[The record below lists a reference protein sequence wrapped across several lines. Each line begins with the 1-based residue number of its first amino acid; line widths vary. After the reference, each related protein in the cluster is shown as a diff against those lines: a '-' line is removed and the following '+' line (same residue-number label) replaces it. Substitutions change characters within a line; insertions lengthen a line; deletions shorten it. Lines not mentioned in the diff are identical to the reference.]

1 MQDVL
6 RKCIQPNVKR
16 QNFLDDYKKKGFKYV
31 AYKYGDLGYIY
42 KTKIFIAKLL
52 SIVKSKLR

>member
-6 RKCIQPNVKR
+6 RKCVQPNVKR
-16 QNFLDDYKKKGFKYV
+16 QNFLEDYKKKGFKYV
-31 AYKYGDLGYIY
+31 AYKYGDVSYIY

-52 SIVKSKLR
+52 SRIKNKL

>member
-1 MQDVL
+1 
-6 RKCIQPNVKR
+6 
-16 QNFLDDYKKKGFKYV
+16 V